1 MKGVIFLTGLVTG
14 ALDLIANAIDSLLP
28 VYDLSESN
36 YSTISTAFTS
46 VADFLRQVN
55 FIIPLSD
62 ILLIVGIDLGMR
74 VFEFALFIGN
84 WIIRRVADVI
94 P

>member
-1 MKGVIFLTGLVTG
+1 MKGVILLTGLVTG

>member
-1 MKGVIFLTGLVTG
+1 MLTGLVTG

>member
-1 MKGVIFLTGLVTG
+1 MTGLVTG